1 MAGAN
6 VKIDAH
12 DLDRLMQAVDE
23 YGTKAGRAI
32 NDFIHNQAPEII
44 EERIAQLIPRSGR
57 TWRGKGAP
65 AADVKPFSEV
75 NTPMAVTIIANKPK
89 KYHYLYF
96 PDDGTSTR
104 RHAGQQHFMA
114 RGAEAAANEVIER
127 CLESMNFD

>member
-1 MAGAN
+1 MAGAY
-6 VKIDAH
+6 VKVDAH

-57 TWRGKGAP
+57 TWRGKGDP
-65 AADVKPFSEV
+65 AADVKPFSEK
-75 NTPMAVTIIANKPK
+75 NEPLAVTITANKPK

-104 RHAGQQHFMA
+104 RHAGGQHFMQ
-114 RGAEAAANEVIER
+114 RGAEEAAAEVVER
-127 CLESMNFD
+127 CLESLNFD